1 MLKISTE
8 DSGNHVVTLR
18 LEGRVAGPWTS
29 ELRSICEKLLNESR
43 TVQLK
48 MAEVLY
54 LDPSGVKLLTELM
67 KRGVLLN
74 DCSPFTA
81 EQLKNACARK
91 ISQDA

>member
-1 MLKISTE
+1 MLKISME

-29 ELRSICEKLLNESR
+29 ELRRICEKLLNDSR
-43 TVQLK
+43 NVQLG
-48 MAEVLY
+48 MADVLY
-54 LDPSGVKLLTELM
+54 LDPSGVELLLKLR

-81 EQLKNACARK
+81 EQLKNA
-91 ISQDA
+91 